1 MRIIHE
7 PSKYHQYAFEFKFS
21 IELLEFCRWIKRTEG
36 WQNFGFW
43 DKKWRFTDTKIIDI
57 DRQILPN
64 LTIIDAYRILT
75 RNGPI
80 GGNLADV
87 KLTKALISSTCTVS
101 ADIVALGLFSHKL
114 EEVTH
119 LKNAVKG
126 GLNRFDLNNLNIKK
140 VQLT

>member
-1 MRIIHE
+1 MGGNRG
-7 PSKYHQYAFEFKFS
+7 
-21 IELLEFCRWIKRTEG
+21 LLHN
-36 WQNFGFW
+36 NF
-43 DKKWRFTDTKIIDI
+43 DTKIIDI
-57 DRQILPN
+57 GRQILPN

-87 KLTKALISSTCTVS
+87 KLTKALIASTCTVS
-101 ADIVALGLFSHKL
+101 ADFVALGLFSHKL
-114 EEVTH
+114 EEVMH
-119 LKNAVKG
+119 LNNAVKR